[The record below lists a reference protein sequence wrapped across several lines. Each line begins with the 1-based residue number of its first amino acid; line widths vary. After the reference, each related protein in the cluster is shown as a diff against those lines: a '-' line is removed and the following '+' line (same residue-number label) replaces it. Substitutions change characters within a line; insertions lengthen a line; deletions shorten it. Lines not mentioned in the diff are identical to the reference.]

1 MKLKTLKKGTFTPN
15 YQIKDLKI
23 AKVNRDLFV
32 KHSENFDK
40 KLNKYGWLLPITISA
55 SGLILE
61 GQHRVE
67 SAKRMKQKTIP
78 AYVVDWL
85 NDDSELEVLNTIITL
100 NNSNRGWNT
109 LNYLKS
115 FSHHNDDY
123 KVVYDEVLK
132 NKNTI
137 TAGNMVNIYFGLS
150 GAGVMKNFKEGKS
163 KIKNLD
169 FAKYLCKNISTLVIK
184 YGKNK
189 IQAYQIR
196 EMIAVAYVKAK
207 TNIQLMDYLFREYDK
222 MAQGNH
228 PALTSISEFRPY
240 IENELNTYLSLVK

>member
-1 MKLKTLKKGTFTPN
+1 MKTKRIKKGTFTPN
-15 YQIKDLKI
+15 YQIKDLKK

-78 AYVVDWL
+78 AYIVDWL
-85 NDDSELEVLNTIITL
+85 NDDSELEVLNTIISL

-109 LNYLKS
+109 INYLKS
-115 FSHHNDDY
+115 FSQHNEDY

-137 TAGNMVNIYFGLS
+137 TAGNMIHIYFGRTV
-150 GAGVMKNFKEGKS
+150 GVFKQGEA
-163 KIKNLD
+163 KILNIE
-169 FAKYLCKNISTLVIK
+169 FSKYLCKNISALVTK
-184 YGKNK
+184 YGKTK

-196 EMIAVAYVKAK
+196 EMIIVGNVKAK
-207 TNIQLMDYLFREYDK
+207 GNIQIMDYLFREYDK